1 MRYRK
6 HPQDSAQS
14 ETPGMYGNSTREN
27 RETPSTPVVEGVT
40 GRLEKALSQKSNTY
54 VGGES
59 DGRVVPTK
67 CPNNGGR
74 PPAEGMEGRR
84 PTKENIGQA
93 TAPRTQSRTSA
104 ASDLLGVREAKN
116 ALRRQV
122 SEVGAVCSNSA
133 RTDLCGGRWV
143 NQRPYRDKLVLR
155 SELSL

>member
-1 MRYRK
+1 M
-6 HPQDSAQS
+6 
-14 ETPGMYGNSTREN
+14 
-27 RETPSTPVVEGVT
+27 
-40 GRLEKALSQKSNTY
+40 Y

-59 DGRVVPTK
+59 AGCVVPTK

-84 PTKENIGQA
+84 PAKENIGQA
-93 TAPRTQSRTSA
+93 TAPRTQSRNSEL
-104 ASDLLGVREAKN
+104 SDLLGVREAI

-143 NQRPYRDKLVLR
+143 NQRPYRDKSSISHEFVH
-155 SELSL
+155 SG